1 MPGAAPGGLRTIY
14 EKSRPGRRAYSLPQS
29 GVPEASI
36 DELLPGVALRGR
48 PARLPEVA
56 EIDLLR
62 HFTELSSRDYGVEK
76 GTYPLG
82 SCTMKYNPKINERVA
97 ALPGLRGLH
106 PYEPED
112 LVQGALELMDTLS
125 LWLAEIA
132 GLARTTLQPAAGAH
146 GELTGLLLVRAYHED
161 RGGDPRIVLIPDTAH
176 GTNPASVAM
185 AGYEPVTLPSD
196 ARGGI
201 DLEAVRGFATEHA
214 GEIACLMLT
223 NPNTLGLFETDI
235 VEVARL
241 VHEAGGLLYYDG
253 ANSNAVLG
261 HSRPGDMGFDIVHF
275 NTHKTFSTPHGGG
288 GPGAGPVVVRDI
300 LEPYLPTPVLKKTG
314 VHEYTL
320 DYDRPK
326 SIGKVRS
333 FYGNFGVLVRAYAY
347 IRALGAD
354 GLREV
359 SDAAVLNATYVL
371 AGIRDLFEVPYER
384 PVMHEFVVSAEPLRE
399 HGVRALDVAKRLL
412 DYGVHP
418 PTTYFPLIVKEA
430 LMIEPTETES
440 KDDLDAFVAAVRAVV
455 AEARSDPEMLR
466 TAPHTMPVGRLDE
479 VAAARNP
486 VLRQRFADDE
496 PAPGAAGV
504 IGAPRRADERGA
516 DHERG
521 RARRAAPAAGR
532 GRRADGSRRA
542 PARRGSHAH
551 GQTLPVGAAG
561 RVAGQVPGPC
571 RPLPGALLP
580 PPGSTSCGGP
590 AAAGSCC
597 TARASS
603 GRLPSSCRPA
613 CCPTARTARTGR
625 CTRPWRRPSPRAAWP
640 PTQIATSPTRARR
653 CALPRPCATTCW

>member
-1 MPGAAPGGLRTIY
+1 MAETPQRAEAAGASPSVSPAAVRTIY
-14 EKSRPGRRAYSLPQS
+14 EKSRPGRRAYSLPHT
-29 GVPEASI
+29 GVPEAAL
-36 DELLPGVALRGR
+36 DELFSGVALRGR

-56 EIDLLR
+56 EVDLVR
-62 HFTELSSRDYGVEK
+62 HFTELSGRDYGVET
-76 GTYPLG
+76 GAYPLG
-82 SCTMKYNPKINERVA
+82 SCTMKYNPKVNERVA

-106 PYEPED
+106 PYEPEG

-161 RGGDPRIVLIPDTAH
+161 RGSDPHLVLIPDTAH
-176 GTNPASVAM
+176 GTNPASVVM
-185 AGYEPVTLPSD
+185 AGYRPATLPSD

-201 DLEAVRGFATEHA
+201 DLAAVRAFVADHA
-214 GEIACLMLT
+214 GDIACLMLT

-235 VEVARL
+235 VEVAQL

-261 HSRPGDMGFDIVHF
+261 RSRPGDMGFDIVHF

-300 LEPYLPTPVLKKTG
+300 LEPYLPVPVLKKTG
-314 VHEYTL
+314 AHRYTL

-359 SDAAVLNATYVL
+359 SDAAVFNATYVM

-384 PVMHEFVVSAEPLRE
+384 PVMHEFVLSAEPLRQ
-399 HGVRALDVAKRLL
+399 HGVRALDLAKRLL

-430 LMIEPTETES
+430 LMVEPTETES

-455 AEARSDPEMLR
+455 GEAHADPELLK

-486 VLRQRFADDE
+486 VLRQRFPGDE
-496 PAPGAAGV
+496 PAAV
-504 IGAPRRADERGA
+504 
-516 DHERG
+516 
-521 RARRAAPAAGR
+521 
-532 GRRADGSRRA
+532 
-542 PARRGSHAH
+542 
-551 GQTLPVGAAG
+551 
-561 RVAGQVPGPC
+561 
-571 RPLPGALLP
+571 RP
-580 PPGSTSCGGP
+580 T
-590 AAAGSCC
+590 
-597 TARASS
+597 
-603 GRLPSSCRPA
+603 
-613 CCPTARTARTGR
+613 
-625 CTRPWRRPSPRAAWP
+625 
-640 PTQIATSPTRARR
+640 
-653 CALPRPCATTCW
+653 

>member
-1 MPGAAPGGLRTIY
+1 LADTPRHAAAPGAPPAGLRTIY
-14 EKSRPGRRAYSLPQS
+14 EKSRPGRRAYSLPQT
-29 GVPEASI
+29 GLPEAAA
-36 DELLPGVALRGR
+36 DELLPGVALRRR

-56 EIDLLR
+56 EVDLVR
-62 HFTELSSRDYGVEK
+62 HFTELSARDYGVET
-76 GTYPLG
+76 GPYPLG
-82 SCTMKYNPKINERVA
+82 SCTMKYNPKVGERVA

-106 PYEPED
+106 PYEPEN

-161 RGGDPRIVLIPDTAH
+161 RGASPHVVLIPDTGH
-176 GTNPASVAM
+176 GTNPASVVM

-201 DLEAVRGFATEHA
+201 DVGAVRDFVVEHP
-214 GEIACLMLT
+214 GDVACLMLT

-261 HSRPGDMGFDIVHF
+261 RSRPGDMGFDIVHF

-300 LEPYLPTPVLKKTG
+300 LEPYLPTPVLKKMG

-359 SDAAVLNATYVL
+359 SDAAVLNATYVM

-384 PVMHEFVVSAEPLRE
+384 PIMHEFVVSAEPLRE

-440 KDDLDAFVAAVRAVV
+440 RDDLDAFVAAVRAVV
-455 AEARSDPEMLR
+455 AEAHTDPELLR

-486 VLRQRFADDE
+486 VLRQRFPGDE
-496 PAPGAAGV
+496 PAAV
-504 IGAPRRADERGA
+504 
-516 DHERG
+516 
-521 RARRAAPAAGR
+521 
-532 GRRADGSRRA
+532 
-542 PARRGSHAH
+542 
-551 GQTLPVGAAG
+551 
-561 RVAGQVPGPC
+561 
-571 RPLPGALLP
+571 RP
-580 PPGSTSCGGP
+580 T
-590 AAAGSCC
+590 
-597 TARASS
+597 
-603 GRLPSSCRPA
+603 
-613 CCPTARTARTGR
+613 
-625 CTRPWRRPSPRAAWP
+625 
-640 PTQIATSPTRARR
+640 
-653 CALPRPCATTCW
+653 

>member
-1 MPGAAPGGLRTIY
+1 MAETPRNDAAPGASPAGLRTIY
-14 EKSRPGRRAYSLPQS
+14 EKSRPGRRAYSLPQA
-29 GVPEASI
+29 GVPEATV
-36 DELLPGVALRGR
+36 DELFAGVALRRR

-56 EIDLLR
+56 EVDLVR
-62 HFTELSSRDYGVEK
+62 HFTELSARDYGVEK
-76 GTYPLG
+76 GPYPLG
-82 SCTMKYNPKINERVA
+82 SCTMKYNPKVSERVA

-132 GLARTTLQPAAGAH
+132 GLTRTTLQPAAGAH

-161 RGGDPRIVLIPDTAH
+161 RGAEPHVVLIPDTAH
-176 GTNPASVAM
+176 GTNPASVVM

-201 DLEAVRGFATEHA
+201 DVGAVRDFVVERP
-214 GEIACLMLT
+214 GELACLMLT

-261 HSRPGDMGFDIVHF
+261 RSRPGDMGFDIVHF

-288 GPGAGPVVVRDI
+288 GPGAGPVVVREI
-300 LEPYLPTPVLKKTG
+300 LEPYLPTPVLKKIG

-359 SDAAVLNATYVL
+359 SDAAVLNATYVM

-384 PVMHEFVVSAEPLRE
+384 PIMHEFVVSAEPLRE

-440 KDDLDAFVAAVRAVV
+440 RDDLDAFVAAVRAVV
-455 AEARSDPEMLR
+455 AEARTDPELLR

-486 VLRQRFADDE
+486 VLRQRFPGDE
-496 PAPGAAGV
+496 PAA
-504 IGAPRRADERGA
+504 ER
-516 DHERG
+516 
-521 RARRAAPAAGR
+521 
-532 GRRADGSRRA
+532 
-542 PARRGSHAH
+542 
-551 GQTLPVGAAG
+551 
-561 RVAGQVPGPC
+561 
-571 RPLPGALLP
+571 
-580 PPGSTSCGGP
+580 
-590 AAAGSCC
+590 
-597 TARASS
+597 
-603 GRLPSSCRPA
+603 
-613 CCPTARTARTGR
+613 PT
-625 CTRPWRRPSPRAAWP
+625 
-640 PTQIATSPTRARR
+640 
-653 CALPRPCATTCW
+653 

>member
-1 MPGAAPGGLRTIY
+1 MAETRLPDPTGGPAGPALGGARTIF
-14 EKSRPGRRAYSLPQS
+14 ERSRPGRRSYSLPDT
-29 GVPEASI
+29 GVPAASL

-76 GTYPLG
+76 GPYPLG

-97 ALPGLRGLH
+97 ALPGLRALH
-106 PYEPED
+106 PYQPEEM
-112 LVQGALELMDTLS
+112 VQGALELMDTLS
-125 LWLAEIA
+125 RWLAEIA
-132 GLARTTLQPAAGAH
+132 GLSRATLQPAAGAH

-161 RGGDPRIVLIPDTAH
+161 RGASPRHVLIPDTAH

-201 DLEAVRGFATEHA
+201 DLEAVRGFVAEHA

-261 HSRPGDMGFDIVHF
+261 RSRPGDMGFDIVHL

-300 LEPYLPTPVLKKTG
+300 LEPYLPVPVLKKTG
-314 VHEYTL
+314 DHEYTL
-320 DYDRPK
+320 DYDRPR
-326 SIGKVRS
+326 SIGKMRS

-347 IRALGAD
+347 VRALGAD

-359 SDAAVLNATYVL
+359 SDAAVLNATYIL
-371 AGIRDLFEVPYER
+371 AGIRDLFDVPYAR

-399 HGVRALDVAKRLL
+399 HGVRALDFAKRLL

-430 LMIEPTETES
+430 LMVEPTETES
-440 KDDLDAFVAAVRAVV
+440 RDDLDAFVAAVRAGVD
-455 AEARSDPEMLR
+455 EARTDPGLLT

-496 PAPGAAGV
+496 PAAV
-504 IGAPRRADERGA
+504 
-516 DHERG
+516 
-521 RARRAAPAAGR
+521 
-532 GRRADGSRRA
+532 
-542 PARRGSHAH
+542 
-551 GQTLPVGAAG
+551 
-561 RVAGQVPGPC
+561 
-571 RPLPGALLP
+571 RP
-580 PPGSTSCGGP
+580 T
-590 AAAGSCC
+590 
-597 TARASS
+597 
-603 GRLPSSCRPA
+603 
-613 CCPTARTARTGR
+613 
-625 CTRPWRRPSPRAAWP
+625 
-640 PTQIATSPTRARR
+640 
-653 CALPRPCATTCW
+653 